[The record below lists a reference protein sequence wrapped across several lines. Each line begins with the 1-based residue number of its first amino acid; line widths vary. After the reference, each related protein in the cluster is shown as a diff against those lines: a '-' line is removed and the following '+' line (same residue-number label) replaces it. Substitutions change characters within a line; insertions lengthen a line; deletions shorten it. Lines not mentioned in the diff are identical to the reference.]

1 MKRWSLQLFT
11 CCIAIVY
18 AVTSYGQSMDTIDF
32 IERPFIFDKSNL
44 TTKNEL
50 PQIVSKTDIQH
61 FAIELENNALN
72 NLIGALQNY
81 REEEQLSD
89 WLYYQLIRH
98 VSQSISPKTDNYHRY
113 TLYKWL
119 LMNKSGYDARVAIGN
134 NQIIFYIRN
143 QEDIRDIPFF
153 TIDNKQ
159 YTCLNVHDYG
169 RLFQNEGA
177 YVPVKVYFPESNKDF
192 SYKITAMPELK
203 PDSYFDKK
211 LDFQYNN
218 KVYNFNIKVNEE
230 LEDIFKNYPGV
241 DFESYFNI
249 PLTEITYQSLI
260 PVLKDNVK
268 NLSKE
273 KGVEYLMRFTR
284 YAFLYEDDEFN
295 FGKQVRLS
303 PGQTLMNTYSDCDDR
318 AALFF
323 YLVKEIYNLPM
334 VAILF
339 PTHIT
344 MAVELEKPIGESIPY
359 QGKYYTIFEPTP
371 QEISLGIGELAEKNR
386 KQKYE
391 IVYHYQPR

>member
-1 MKRWSLQLFT
+1 MQKWLLHICT
-11 CCIAIVY
+11 CCIVLLY
-18 AVTSYGQSMDTIDF
+18 ASISYGHSIDTVDF
-32 IERPFIFDKSNL
+32 IKRPFIFEKSNL
-44 TTKNEL
+44 KPFNIV
-50 PQIVSKTDIQH
+50 PQIVDKEDIQQ
-61 FAIELENNALN
+61 FTNDLDKQELNTLVA
-72 NLIGALQNY
+72 ALQTY

-89 WLYYQLIRH
+89 WLYYQLIRR
-98 VSQSISPKTDNYHRY
+98 VSQAISPKKENYHRY

-119 LMNKSGYDARVAIGN
+119 LMNKSGYDARIAIGN
-134 NQIIFYIRN
+134 SQIIFYIRN

-177 YVPVKVYFPESNKDF
+177 YVPVKIYFPESNREF

-203 PDSYFDKK
+203 PEAYFDKK
-211 LDFQYNN
+211 IDFQHNN
-218 KVYNFNIKVNEE
+218 KVYKFNIKVNEE
-230 LEDIFKNYPGV
+230 LQDIFKNYPGV

-249 PLTEITYQSLI
+249 PLTEVTYQSLI

-295 FGKQVRLS
+295 FGKEVRLS
-303 PGQTLMNTYSDCDDR
+303 PGQTLLHEYSDCDDR

-344 MAVELEKPIGESIPY
+344 MGVELEQPVGKSIPY
-359 QGKYYTIFEPTP
+359 QGKYYTICEPTP
-371 QEISLGIGELAEKNR
+371 QEISLGLGELAEKNL
-386 KQKYE
+386 KENYE